1 MKAPSE
7 LPRALFVA
15 DDVSELLVFRRLL
28 RDTSYVVETVRS
40 AGQALERL
48 EQRDYAAVITDDE
61 RLSDLSGIELLR
73 QVERLRPTALR
84 ILLVASERTLGPGV
98 ADGLCQAIVR
108 PFIAKPLLAALTAHE
123 QSLRAA
129 ARRAEPVRDTSD
141 ETMPSAPPAGIEAA
155 ASPEREPTGD
165 RLRERR
171 LLLTM
176 AELAE
181 AKAGY
186 SSGHA
191 ARVSALAVILGRE
204 LGLSAAEVTT
214 VEDAAIVHDVGE
226 LVVDPLIL
234 ALSRKLDP
242 HEEDAVR
249 AHVAVSHRV
258 ARRAGLSEEV
268 LEAIL
273 HHHER
278 FDGAGHPSGLAGEA
292 IPIGSRVIA
301 VADTWDA
308 LATDRPYRRAVPLS
322 ECVQMFG
329 ELAGT
334 QLDRELVTLFLD
346 RRLHELI
353 DWTEPP
359 RPGSKLI

>member
-1 MKAPSE
+1 MPSG
-7 LPRALFVA
+7 PPSA
-15 DDVSELLVFRRLL
+15 
-28 RDTSYVVETVRS
+28 VEAS
-40 AGQALERL
+40 
-48 EQRDYAAVITDDE
+48 
-61 RLSDLSGIELLR
+61 S
-73 QVERLRPTALR
+73 QVERA
-84 ILLVASERTLGPGV
+84 
-98 ADGLCQAIVR
+98 
-108 PFIAKPLLAALTAHE
+108 
-123 QSLRAA
+123 
-129 ARRAEPVRDTSD
+129 
-141 ETMPSAPPAGIEAA
+141 
-155 ASPEREPTGD
+155 PTGD

-191 ARVSALAVILGRE
+191 ARVSALAVLLARE
-204 LGLSAAEVTT
+204 LGLSPTEVTT
-214 VEDAAIVHDVGE
+214 VEDAAIMHDVGE

-242 HEEDAVR
+242 HEEEAVR
-249 AHVAVSHRV
+249 AHVGVSHRV

-268 LEAIL
+268 LVAIL

-278 FDGAGHPSGLAGEA
+278 FDGGGHPGGLSGEA
-292 IPIGSRVIA
+292 IPTGARVIA

-322 ECVQMFG
+322 QCMQIFG
-329 ELAGT
+329 ELGGT
-334 QLDRELVTLFLD
+334 QLDPQLVRLFLD

-359 RPGSKLI
+359 RPGSRLI